1 MVSFSLTVI
10 YGSRTPEWKCGM
22 KSILRFIT
30 RRLSV
35 WPEDEDG
42 TTLKQLKQVQR
53 EKDEKQDQRA
63 TNLNFFLTTI
73 KMRQY

>member
-63 TNLNFFLTTI
+63 TNLNFF
-73 KMRQY
+73 

>member
-1 MVSFSLTVI
+1 
-10 YGSRTPEWKCGM
+10 M

-63 TNLNFFLTTI
+63 TNLNFF
-73 KMRQY
+73 